1 MHRPARTTLLAA
13 FLGCAIG
20 LPALAQNAAAPARY
34 SVQQRWDL
42 GAASR
47 WDYVDIDPQRHR
59 LFVTRADRVQVIDLA
74 SGKPV
79 GEIAGTAGVHGVA
92 FAQDL
97 NLGFTSNG
105 KSNSVTVFDLGSLA
119 VKQELKIGGID
130 PDTILYEPDA
140 RKLYTFNGKSND
152 VSVID
157 AVTLKPVATIKV
169 GGTPEFAVSDR
180 AGRIFVNIESSAEI
194 VVLDVGADK
203 VLARWPITG
212 CEEPTGLALDRARD
226 RLFSVCRNKVMAVI
240 DSKSGRKITE
250 VPIGA
255 RPDATAYDPDS
266 GTVFSSNGDGTLSV
280 IRQLDADHYSAAAL
294 ATVKGARTMAFDQT
308 SKKVYLPSVTNQ
320 VFTVLVVAP

>member
-1 MHRPARTTLLAA
+1 MHRPATTILLAVILA
-13 FLGCAIG
+13 CAIG
-20 LPALAQNAAAPARY
+20 VPALAQNSGAAVRY

-42 GAASR
+42 GPASR

-59 LFVTRADRVQVIDLA
+59 LFLTRADRVQVIDLA
-74 SGKPV
+74 TGKPV

-92 FAQDL
+92 FAQEL

-119 VKQELKIGGID
+119 VKQELKVSGVD
-130 PDTILYEPDA
+130 PDTILYEPGA

-157 AVTLKPVATIKV
+157 AVTLKALATIKV
-169 GGTPEFAVSDR
+169 GGTPEFAVSDH
-180 AGRIFVNIESSAEI
+180 AGRIFMNIESSAEI
-194 VVLDVGADK
+194 VVLDVAADK
-203 VLARWPITG
+203 VLARWPIAG
-212 CEEPTGLALDRARD
+212 CEEPTGLALDRAHD

-240 DSKSGRKITE
+240 DSKNGRKITE
-250 VPIGA
+250 VAIGA
-255 RPDATAYDPDS
+255 RPDAAAYDADS

-280 IRQLDADHYSAAAL
+280 IRQLDADHYSAATL
-294 ATVKGARTMAFDQT
+294 ATVKGARTMAFDQA
-308 SKKVYLPSVTNQ
+308 SKKVYLPSVANQ